1 MNRFFYFI
9 FLFISINV
17 FSQKEELKWEVFHP
31 IDSIWITVERPM
43 SVQEV
48 LFQRGDLPDPFVGE
62 NELLY
67 TWIENYD
74 WEYRSTFNVTEDH
87 LSNQYLELD
96 FQLVDTYA
104 SIYLNDSLLGQ
115 TNNFFRPYR
124 FSIKKGI
131 KLGVNKLKVVF
142 TSPIN
147 YHKERYIKERFHYPA
162 PNDVGE
168 IKVAPYTRKP
178 QYQFGWDWSI
188 RMNTIGLLK
197 PVYFQFSNI
206 NLLINKCINIIEVSD
221 TLGLVEF
228 VALFSNPIKDS
239 FSWKSNYFSENQKIE
254 IKGNKASSLVSF
266 KNPKLWWPR
275 GHGEANLYSDKWVF
289 NDETGELEI
298 EDEIS
303 FGIRK
308 TSLIQEKDSVGT
320 NYIISINGKPI
331 FCKGGNYIP
340 QDVFPSRVSDKA
352 IENLIGDLKVS
363 NFNMVRVWGGGYYPD
378 DVFYEAC
385 DKAGIMVWQDLMFAC
400 SMYPGDS
407 TFLNSVKGELE
418 FQVPRISS
426 HSSVVLFNGNN
437 EVDVAWKNWGFQLKY
452 GIHGKDRDEVEK
464 AYTDLFKDLAPSII
478 EKICTVPYIHTS
490 PLSNWGKP
498 DGFNH
503 GTMHYWGV
511 WHGKDPIEDFGRKS
525 GRFNAEY
532 GFQSFP
538 QLSTIKE
545 FAEKEDFDLSSNVMK
560 HHQKSYVG
568 NDMIMKQIKRL
579 YGEPK
584 DFDEF
589 VYFSQLT
596 QAKALSI
603 AISSHRTNYSTCMGT
618 LYWQVNDCW
627 QAPTWSGIDYNA
639 NWKLAQ
645 YQVQKDCK
653 DLTILERVEEIGE
666 EGYYL
671 ISDAIDKDTVNVK
684 YELFDLKGK
693 TLQTKEILVLPNENG
708 VQLVSYKD
716 FEKYRSDGCMLR
728 FHLISDN
735 VDSIFSRSFSFL
747 PVEHEKA
754 SKSTFQFKLKKLDSI
769 SKSIVFEFTTTEFL
783 KDVWFTSSK
792 KGVHFIE
799 NGEDFLPGTY
809 EVIVTFKGEAIGVE
823 DVDVFW
829 R

>member
-1 MNRFFYFI
+1 MNRFFCFI

-67 TWIENYD
+67 TWVENYY

-87 LSNQYLELD
+87 LSNEYLELD

-124 FSIKKGI
+124 FSIKKGT
-131 KLGVNKLKVVF
+131 KLGANKLKVVF

-147 YHKERYIKERFHYPA
+147 YHKERFENEKFHYPT

-168 IKVAPYTRKP
+168 IKIAPYTRKP

-197 PVYFQFSNI
+197 PVHLTFYNA
-206 NLLINKCINIIEVSD
+206 NLLINKSISTIDISD
-221 TLGLVEF
+221 SLGLIEF

-239 FSWKSNYFSENQKIE
+239 FSWKSDYFSENQKFKIE
-254 IKGNKASSLVSF
+254 GNKISTLVTV
-266 KNPKLWWPR
+266 NHPKLWWPR
-275 GHGEANLYSDKWVF
+275 GHGEAYLYSDKWIF
-289 NDETGELEI
+289 NDESRELVI
-298 EDEIS
+298 EDEIN

-308 TSLIQEKDSVGT
+308 TELIQKKDSVGT
-320 NYIISINGKPI
+320 SYTITVNRKPI

-340 QDVFPSRVSDKA
+340 QDVFPSRIKDEDI
-352 IENLIGDLKVS
+352 IELVKNLKES

-418 FQVPRISS
+418 YQVPRISS
-426 HSSVVLFNGNN
+426 HPSVVLFNGNN

-452 GIHGKDRDEVEK
+452 GIFGKDADEVEK
-464 AYTDLFKDLAPSII
+464 AYDDLFKKIAPSVIKSNSTI
-478 EKICTVPYIHTS
+478 PYIHTS
-490 PLSNWGKP
+490 PLSNWGKHE
-498 DGFNH
+498 GFNH

-511 WHGKDPIEDFGRKS
+511 WHGKDPIEDFGKKS
-525 GRFNAEY
+525 GRFNSEY

-538 QLSTIKE
+538 QLSTLKE
-545 FAEKEDFDLSSNVMK
+545 FANEDDLEVDSEVMK

-568 NDMIMKQIKRL
+568 NEMILKQTKRL

-603 AISSHRTNYSTCMGT
+603 AISSHRTNYPTCMGT
-618 LYWQVNDCW
+618 LFWQVNDCW
-627 QAPTWSGIDYNA
+627 QAPTWSSLDYNA

-645 YQVQKDCK
+645 YQVQKDYQ
-653 DLTILERVEEIGE
+653 DETVLERVEELGKE
-666 EGYYL
+666 KYYF
-671 ISDAIDKDTVNVK
+671 ISDAKNKDSLLVNLDVLDLEGNLLKSKDT
-684 YELFDLKGK
+684 L
-693 TLQTKEILVLPNENG
+693 ILPNESG
-708 VQLVSYKD
+708 VLLASYRKEGGVLQFSWHKLD
-716 FEKYRSDGCMLR
+716 SSS
-728 FHLISDN
+728 IST
-735 VDSIFSRSFSFL
+735 RSFSCL
-747 PVEHEKA
+747 PEHHKKA
-754 SKSTFQFKLKKLDSI
+754 SRKSFNLEIEEVDSV
-769 SKSIVFEFTTTEFL
+769 SKTMEIKFTTSEFL
-783 KDVWFTSSK
+783 KDVWFTSNK
-792 KGVHFIE
+792 TGIHFEE
-799 NGEDFLPGTY
+799 NGGDFLPGTY
-809 EVIVTFKGEAIGVE
+809 ELFLDYKLEPINVDDVE
-823 DVDVFW
+823 IFW